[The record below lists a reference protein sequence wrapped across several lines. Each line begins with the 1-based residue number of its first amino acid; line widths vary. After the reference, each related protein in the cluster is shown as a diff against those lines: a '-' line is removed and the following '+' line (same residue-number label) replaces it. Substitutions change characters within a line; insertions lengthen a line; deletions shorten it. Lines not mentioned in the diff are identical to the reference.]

1 MHPHCLLHGSKCE
14 KLHVRKE
21 NWSIYILWLLSWGG
35 SWKESG
41 DGRVVQTLIS
51 PWQKLQRSDS
61 SFIFIFLAMPCSLWD
76 WTPQSRPGI
85 EPVSRQ
91 WMCWVLTTGFQG
103 ITQISFFKCLSVFK
117 NWDKLKDI
125 TVKGYFPWNQRKY
138 LQVMSDNG
146 LIFRIYKGLL
156 SKINLKMGKR
166 LE

>member
-21 NWSIYILWLLSWGG
+21 NWSIYILWLLSWGVH
-35 SWKESG
+35 
-41 DGRVVQTLIS
+41 GRRVGMGGWYRPWFLPGRSFRGLI
-51 PWQKLQRSDS
+51 QV
-61 SFIFIFLAMPCSLWD
+61 SFLFFWPCHAACGIIV
-76 WTPQSRPGI
+76 PRPGI